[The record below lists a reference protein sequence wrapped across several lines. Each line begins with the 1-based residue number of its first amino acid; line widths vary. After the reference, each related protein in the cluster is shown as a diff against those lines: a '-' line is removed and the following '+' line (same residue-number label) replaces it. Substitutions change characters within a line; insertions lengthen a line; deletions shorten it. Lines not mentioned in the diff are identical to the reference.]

1 MMFSKI
7 YPHYPHKKLEIRWII
22 QDKKRTDVLW
32 SYNKN
37 GISEKNIRKNID
49 F

>member
-1 MMFSKI
+1 MFLKN
-7 YPHYPHKKLEIRWII
+7 YPHYPHKKVKIRWII
-22 QDKKRTDVLW
+22 LGKKRTNVLW

-37 GISEKNIRKNID
+37 VILKKKVRKNID

>member
-1 MMFSKI
+1 MMFNKN
-7 YPHYPHKKLEIRWII
+7 YPHYPHKKVQIRWII
-22 QDKKRTDVLW
+22 LSKKRTGVLW

-37 GISEKNIRKNID
+37 DISGKKIKKDVD

>member
-1 MMFSKI
+1 MFLKI
-7 YPHYPHKKLEIRWII
+7 YPHYPHKKVKIRWII
-22 QDKKRTDVLW
+22 LSKKRTTVLW

-37 GISEKNIRKNID
+37 DVSEKKIKKYVD

>member
-1 MMFSKI
+1 MMFAKI
-7 YPHYPHKKLEIRWII
+7 YPHYPHKKVKIRWII
-22 QDKKRTDVLW
+22 WGKKRTDVLW

-37 GISEKNIRKNID
+37 RFLNKNIRENID

>member
-1 MMFSKI
+1 MFIKN
-7 YPHYPHKKLEIRWII
+7 YPHYPHKKVKIRWII
-22 QDKKRTDVLW
+22 LAQKRTDVLW

-37 GISEKNIRKNID
+37 VFSGKKTEKNVD

>member
-1 MMFSKI
+1 MMFPKN
-7 YPHYPHKKLEIRWII
+7 YPHYPHEKPEIWWII
-22 QDKKRTDVLW
+22 WGKKRTDVLW

-37 GISEKNIRKNID
+37 KFLRKNIRENID